1 MLDHFQ
7 IAEKATGKF
16 THLALLRWTLVV
28 IFLWFGCEKFTSY
41 AANGIAPLIQHSP
54 LVSWLG
60 VFGINGQ
67 SRLVGT
73 IELLTAAGLILG
85 AFNPIAS
92 AISSA
97 MSCAAFLI
105 TMSFFFST
113 PGVAEASAGGFPV
126 ISTLPGQFLLKDLV
140 LFAASLTLLVGSIS
154 RPAVQ
159 AKYAPDMDLR

>member
-1 MLDHFQ
+1 MLDIFQ
-7 IAEKATGKF
+7 IAEKSTGKF

-60 VFGINGQ
+60 VFGIDGQ

-73 IELLTAAGLILG
+73 IELLTAAGLHTWRLQSDRLG
-85 AFNPIAS
+85 NQQRHELRRF
-92 AISSA
+92 
-97 MSCAAFLI
+97 FI

-126 ISTLPGQFLLKDLV
+126 LSTLPGQFLLKDLV
-140 LFAASLTLLVGSIS
+140 LFASSLTLLVGSIS
-154 RPAVQ
+154 RSAVQ
-159 AKYAPDMDLR
+159 ARYAPDMDLR

>member
-1 MLDHFQ
+1 MLDGLQ
-7 IAEKATGKF
+7 IAERSTGKF

-54 LVSWLG
+54 LVSWFG
-60 VFGINGQ
+60 VEGQ

-92 AISSA
+92 AIGSA
-97 MSCAAFLI
+97 MSCGTFLI

-140 LFAASLTLLVGSIS
+140 LFASSLTLLVGSIS
-154 RPAVQ
+154 RRAT
-159 AKYAPDMDLR
+159 

>member
-1 MLDHFQ
+1 MLDIFQ
-7 IAEKATGKF
+7 IAEKSTGKF

-60 VFGINGQ
+60 VFGIDGQ

-97 MSCAAFLI
+97 MSCAAFFI

-126 ISTLPGQFLLKDLV
+126 LSTLPGQFLLKDLV
-140 LFAASLTLLVGSIS
+140 LFASSLTLLVGSIS
-154 RPAVQ
+154 CSAVQ